1 MQSPGK
7 GTASV
12 ISEIESLVAID
23 DVDEFLQNAVAVLV
37 GLTSAR
43 AGLLH
48 QLNAGDEVLRT
59 VQSEKAESEIEA
71 AIMVEVDGIAA
82 EAVMSGRADRRT
94 LRSDAGKFAVLCVP
108 LKTTEAGALSVT
120 LVMGPE
126 RAPYLEPTWGML
138 QMMTSVMLQHGVRG
152 ELQAVRTA
160 FLQATL
166 LVDLFTRASDSR
178 DFAEAMTVVA
188 TELQEWLGC
197 DRLAIG
203 VGNPSRVRVEAVSG
217 FGKVEKR
224 SHGTAQL
231 VSLMKESLATGSSI
245 SWPAPQDDRVAV
257 LTSSDQ
263 TPLLSKSSDGQVLS
277 VPLISGDEM
286 PRGSWVLFWK
296 DRQGLDVRTFELV
309 EAINPHL
316 VSLTELLRKALPTG
330 PIGRGLKYLRE
341 ASALRRVALFALPVA
356 LLVAMLIPVPY
367 RIGAPAQLGPVESR
381 QIAAPFSGI
390 LEETQVKPGDTVE
403 TGQLLARLD
412 GKEIGWRLAEAVAK
426 RDVAGKRR
434 DQALALLDVEAT
446 QLAQHEYEA
455 LDAESRL
462 LDYQQR
468 NLKITS
474 PLAGLVLSG
483 NLEQSQGVPV
493 ETGQKLFE
501 IASLEQLRLEIA
513 VADED
518 VHWVQP
524 GQEVR
529 FRLESQ
535 PGHEFEGTLEEV
547 YPVSEMLDSE
557 NVFVCLTTV
566 DNVANS
572 LRPGMQGR
580 ASIVGPRKPLGWI
593 LFHKP
598 WNFVRL
604 RLF

>member
-1 MQSPGK
+1 MPGA
-7 GTASV
+7 GTTSV
-12 ISEIESLVAID
+12 ITEIERLVAID
-23 DVDEFLQNAVAVLV
+23 DLDEFLQTSVGVLV

-43 AGLLH
+43 VGLLH
-48 QLNAGDEVLRT
+48 RLVSEEEVHRT
-59 VQSEKAESEIEA
+59 VQSEKADSGVDA
-71 AIMVEVDGIAA
+71 QIMGEVDSIAA
-82 EAVMSGRADRRT
+82 QAVVNGSPDRRT
-94 LRSDAGKFAVLCVP
+94 LRAESGKFAVLCVP
-108 LKTTEAGALSVT
+108 LRTAEAGALSVT
-120 LVMGPE
+120 LILGPE

-138 QMMTSVMLQHGVRG
+138 QMMASVMLQHGVRG

-166 LVDLFTRASDSR
+166 LVDLFTRASDAR
-178 DFAEAMTVVA
+178 DFAEALAVVA

-203 VGNPSRVRVEAVSG
+203 IGDASRIRVEAVSG

-231 VSLMKESLATGSSI
+231 MSLMKESLATGSPV
-245 SWPAPQDDRVAV
+245 SWPAPQDENVAV

-263 TPLLSKSSDGQVLS
+263 SALLSKSSDGQVLS
-277 VPLISGDEM
+277 VPLICSDEK

-296 DRQGLDVRTFELV
+296 QRQGLDVRTFELV
-309 EAINPHL
+309 EAVNPHL
-316 VSLTELLRKALPTG
+316 VSLIELLRKALPTG
-330 PIGRGLKYLRE
+330 PIGRSMRYLRE
-341 ASALRRVALFALPVA
+341 ASVLRRVALLALPVA
-356 LLVAMLIPVPY
+356 LVIALLIPVPY
-367 RIGAPAQLGPVESR
+367 RIGAPAQLAPVESR
-381 QIAAPFSGI
+381 QIAAPFGGI
-390 LEETQVKPGDTVE
+390 LQDARVKPGDTV
-403 TGQLLARLD
+403 TRGQLLALLD
-412 GKEIGWRLAEAVAK
+412 GKEIGWRLAEAIAK

-434 DQALALLDVEAT
+434 DQALAIGDVEAT
-446 QLAQHEYEA
+446 QLAQHEFEA

-462 LDYQQR
+462 LDYQQN
-468 NLKITS
+468 NLKIVS
-474 PLAGLVLSG
+474 PLDGLILSG

-501 IASLEQLRLEIA
+501 IASLERLRLEIA
-513 VADED
+513 VSDED

-524 GQEVR
+524 GQKVR

-535 PGHEFEGTLEEV
+535 PGHEFEGELEEV
-547 YPVSEMLDSE
+547 YPVSEMLDGE

-566 DNVANS
+566 QNDADS

-580 ASIVGPRKPLGWI
+580 ASVVGPRKSLGWI

-598 WNFVRL
+598 WNFIRL